1 MHDGERYILGI
12 HDGHNCGATLTRGG
26 AIVASVSEERLVRRK
41 NAIGYPR
48 RAIEEVLRLGRIR
61 AQDVAD
67 VVYASLFMHAASH
80 LEDISQWYAVGIEE
94 QIADARRPP
103 EYGRSI
109 FETRKRERIAQAADH
124 LGIPASRIGFVEH
137 HLAHLAAAYFTA
149 PREDAAGP
157 VLGLTLDGAGD
168 GLCATVSLCRG
179 NKIERIASTGRD
191 ASIGKIYSR
200 VTYLMGMTPWE
211 HEYKLMGLAP
221 YAEPARAEEAA
232 GHLHKLVDLS
242 DDGLRFVLKTD
253 LSTNYCYRFLRG
265 ELERV
270 RFDTIA
276 GATQRFTEQMMTEWV
291 RRCIAKTGVADIVCG
306 GGVFMN
312 VKANMLIAQM
322 PEVRSIYVMPSA
334 SDESL
339 SIGACLSRFYEI
351 NHEAD
356 SRASR
361 LTHLYLGGRDDAA
374 GEAAAVEDARRSLQ
388 LGVSQ
393 PPDMNGAIADLLAAG
408 KIVAVCRGAMEWGAR
423 ALGNRSILSSAND
436 VRRIDRI
443 NQMIKMRDFWM
454 PFAPSI
460 KAEAAGRYFEPIKGI
475 DYSFMTFA
483 APTRPDTY
491 EHIVAGTHPKD
502 RTIRPQV
509 VTASANPD
517 YHAVIGHFERLT
529 GRGAVLNTSFNLHGE
544 PIVATAQDALRVMA
558 ASDIQHL
565 ALNGHLLSKR
575 A

>member
-48 RAIEEVLRLGRIR
+48 RAIEEVLRLGGIQ
-61 AQDVAD
+61 AQDLAD
-67 VVYASLFMHAASH
+67 VVYASLFMHTASH
-80 LEDISQWYAVGIEE
+80 LEDISQWYAVGMEE
-94 QIADARRPP
+94 QIIEARRPA
-103 EYGRSI
+103 EYGRAV
-109 FETRKRERIAQAADH
+109 FETRKRERIAQAAGH
-124 LGIPASRIGFVEH
+124 LGVPPSRVGFVEH

-149 PREDAAGP
+149 PCQDAARP

-168 GLCATVSLCRG
+168 GLCATVSICRG
-179 NKIERIASTGRD
+179 NRIERIASTGRA
-191 ASIGKIYSR
+191 ASVGKIYSR

-221 YAEPARAEEAA
+221 YADPARAEEAA
-232 GHLHKLVDLS
+232 GRLHKLIGLS
-242 DDGLRFVLKTD
+242 DDGLTFVCKTE
-253 LSTNYCYRFLRG
+253 LSTNFCYRYLRS

-276 GATQRFTEQMMTEWV
+276 GATQRFTEDMMTAWV
-291 RRCIAKTGVADIVCG
+291 RRCVAGTGIADIVCG

-312 VKANMLIAQM
+312 VKANMLIAAM

-339 SIGACLSRFYEI
+339 SIGACLSRFYELD
-351 NHEAD
+351 HAAD
-356 SRASR
+356 ARASR
-361 LTHLYLGGRDDAA
+361 LTHLYLGGRDDA
-374 GEAAAVEDARRSLQ
+374 GEAAAVEDARLSLQ
-388 LGVSQ
+388 LGVTQ
-393 PPDMNGAIADLLAAG
+393 PPDMNAAIADLLAAG
-408 KIVAVCRGAMEWGAR
+408 EIVAVCRGAMEWGAR
-423 ALGNRSILSSAND
+423 ALGNRSILSSADD

-460 KAEAAGRYFEPIKGI
+460 TAEAAERYFAPIKGI
-475 DYSFMTFA
+475 DHSFMTFA
-483 APTRPDTY
+483 APARGETY
-491 EHIVAGTHPKD
+491 EHIVAATHPKD

-509 VTASANPD
+509 VTRAANPD
-517 YHAVIGHFERLT
+517 YHAVIGQFERLT

-544 PIVATAQDALRVMA
+544 PIVATATDAIRVMA
-558 ASDIQHL
+558 ASDLQHL